1 MGRKCL
7 VEIEEIR
14 IDINNKKS
22 ADMFFVEMNIS
33 ADFMPTF
40 NESNVRDSIV
50 ASDDIYNNCIYFF
63 CNTK

>member
-1 MGRKCL
+1 
-7 VEIEEIR
+7 
-14 IDINNKKS
+14 
-22 ADMFFVEMNIS
+22 MFFVEMNIS